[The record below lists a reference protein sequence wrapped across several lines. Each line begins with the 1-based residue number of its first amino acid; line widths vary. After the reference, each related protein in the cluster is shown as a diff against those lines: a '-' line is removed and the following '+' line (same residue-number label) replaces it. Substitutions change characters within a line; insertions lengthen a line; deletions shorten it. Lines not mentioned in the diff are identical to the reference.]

1 MMVCK
6 GNYHKINL
14 CFLQLFSPFSSGK
27 ASISQGTL
35 ELLLREMKGE
45 GFLPKS
51 ILPPPQV
58 SGHFPFCSLTCLSFN
73 KQLGAYWRLPGSQ
86 TVLFPRTGGSPHGQG
101 QRDRWAPRHRAGP
114 GTVAPSPGG
123 ALERSRGESPA

>member
-1 MMVCK
+1 MIVCK

-51 ILPPPQV
+51 ILPLPQV
-58 SGHFPFCSLTCLSFN
+58 SGHFPFCSLTCLAFN
-73 KQLGAYWRLPGSQ
+73 KQLGALETARLPKSPVPQDWRNPAWTGTEGQMGS
-86 TVLFPRTGGSPHGQG
+86 
-101 QRDRWAPRHRAGP
+101 WAEP
-114 GTVAPSPGG
+114 GAAAPSPGG